1 MNYSEEV
8 EKELQKLLKEL
19 EDAIENDLD
28 DSDFEEFS
36 GLDLNEL
43 EKNFEIP
50 RYSHTLTYEKVD
62 DNAVVPKYNYPSDS
76 GFDLHSVED
85 VTIPSL
91 DRKVI
96 RTGLKFKIPVG
107 FEMQIRS
114 KSGLSS
120 KKGLMVLNS
129 PGTVDR
135 GYTGE
140 VMVIIFNTNKEEYK
154 INVGDKIAQAVLCPV
169 LDGEVVVIK
178 ETEKITDGDRGDKGF
193 GSTGL

>member
-19 EDAIENDLD
+19 EESINGELD
-28 DSDFEEFS
+28 DEDFEEFS

-50 RYSHTLTYEKVD
+50 RYSHTLTYEKINE
-62 DNAVVPKYNYPSDS
+62 NAVIPKYNYPSDS
-76 GFDLHSVED
+76 GFDLHSVHD
-85 VTIPSL
+85 ITIPSL
-91 DRKVI
+91 GRAIVS
-96 RTGLKFKIPVG
+96 TGLKFKIPVG
-107 FEMQIRS
+107 YEMQIRS
-114 KSGLSS
+114 KSGLAS

-129 PGTVDR
+129 PGTIDR

-178 ETEKITDGDRGDKGF
+178 ETTKIDEGERGNNGF
-193 GSTGL
+193 GSTGI